1 MHCAWKLTAANL
13 LHILT
18 LLFPLN
24 GMRSLES
31 QVILAALLIPT
42 GFCHVRE
49 VHFRVTNFK
58 AERSLIENALHL
70 SFYGTPGGKTV

>member
-1 MHCAWKLTAANL
+1 
-13 LHILT
+13 
-18 LLFPLN
+18 
-24 GMRSLES
+24 MRSLES